1 LAEEDFPAIFD
12 FFLAFIARGGDR
24 LIGYLWAAL
33 ICLSI
38 LTAAIRG
45 DMAVITPAIFI
56 AAERG
61 VKVAFGLIER

>member
-1 LAEEDFPAIFD
+1 M
-12 FFLAFIARGGDR
+12 
-24 LIGYLWAAL
+24 IGYLWAAL

-45 DMAVITPAIFI
+45 DMAVITPAIFT

-61 VKVAFGLIER
+61 VKVAQVDWNDDFLAGNHEINRIVRNYKIA

>member
-1 LAEEDFPAIFD
+1 M
-12 FFLAFIARGGDR
+12 
-24 LIGYLWAAL
+24 IGYLWAAL

-45 DMAVITPAIFI
+45 DIAVITPAIFI

-61 VKVAFGLIER
+61 VKVAFGLIGTMTFGWES